1 MLDLEEI
8 SMNNPN
14 DNSKIFYNLGLIVKK
29 AKYIEVK
36 PVFNGKDEL
45 LEQLFVDITDKVKDK
60 EGFQGNTLMILA
72 NTSYSYEVIYLEDLS
87 KKQTDNELNELA
99 TISRHDLVNGQKVI
113 YSPIKNLTD
122 LYLQYN
128 PNNIIMLQSSD
139 SYFKSLSFSIFDR
152 LPECGTGY
160 TISPPITNLNET
172 DKTKWT
178 KTPNCKAV
186 YIDPIT
192 GDLVINLI
200 NTRKDE
206 QLEVQV
212 LSSGDVFSD
221 TIHNGGN

>member
-1 MLDLEEI
+1 MTDKITTGSSTDASAALPEAVVKVDNTSVKIATPDLI
-8 SMNNPN
+8 
-14 DNSKIFYNLGLIVKK
+14 IFG
-29 AKYIEVK
+29 
-36 PVFNGKDEL
+36 DEL
-45 LEQLFVDITDKVKDK
+45 LNIETMTDLIFEDI
-60 EGFQGNTLMILA
+60 GG
-72 NTSYSYEVIYLEDLS
+72 Y
-87 KKQTDNELNELA
+87 ELA
-99 TISRHDLVNGQKVI
+99 TISRHDLVNGQKVN

-128 PNNIIMLQSSD
+128 PNNILSLQSSD

-160 TISPPITNLNET
+160 DISPPVDNLNEE
-172 DKTKWT
+172 DKTKWI

-200 NTRKDE
+200 NTRKEE

-221 TIHNGGN
+221 TIHSGGN

>member
-1 MLDLEEI
+1 MMDKISTGSSTNSTAALPEATAKVDSTSVKIATPDLI
-8 SMNNPN
+8 
-14 DNSKIFYNLGLIVKK
+14 IFG
-29 AKYIEVK
+29 
-36 PVFNGKDEL
+36 DEL
-45 LEQLFVDITDKVKDK
+45 LSIETMTDLIFEDI
-60 EGFQGNTLMILA
+60 GG
-72 NTSYSYEVIYLEDLS
+72 Y
-87 KKQTDNELNELA
+87 ELA
-99 TISRHDLVNGQKVI
+99 TISRHDLVNGQKVS

-128 PNNIIMLQSSD
+128 SNNILRLESSD

-160 TISPPITNLNET
+160 DISPPINNLNEI

-178 KTPNCKAV
+178 KTPNCKSV

-200 NTRKDE
+200 NTRNDE

-212 LSSGDVFSD
+212 LSSGDVFND

>member
-1 MLDLEEI
+1 MTDKITTGSSTDATAALPKAVVKVDNTSVKIATPDLI
-8 SMNNPN
+8 
-14 DNSKIFYNLGLIVKK
+14 IFG
-29 AKYIEVK
+29 
-36 PVFNGKDEL
+36 DEL
-45 LEQLFVDITDKVKDK
+45 LSIETMTDLIFEDI
-60 EGFQGNTLMILA
+60 GG
-72 NTSYSYEVIYLEDLS
+72 Y
-87 KKQTDNELNELA
+87 ELA
-99 TISRHDLVNGQKVI
+99 TISRHDLVNGQKVN

-128 PNNIIMLQSSD
+128 SNNILSLQSSD

-160 TISPPITNLNET
+160 DISPPDDNPNEE
-172 DKTKWT
+172 DKTKWI

-200 NTRKDE
+200 NTRKEE

-221 TIHNGGN
+221 TIHSGGN

>member
-1 MLDLEEI
+1 MTDKITTGSSTDATAALPKAVVKVDNTSVKIATPDLI
-8 SMNNPN
+8 
-14 DNSKIFYNLGLIVKK
+14 IFG
-29 AKYIEVK
+29 
-36 PVFNGKDEL
+36 DEL
-45 LEQLFVDITDKVKDK
+45 LSIETMTDLIFEDI
-60 EGFQGNTLMILA
+60 GG
-72 NTSYSYEVIYLEDLS
+72 Y
-87 KKQTDNELNELA
+87 ELA
-99 TISRHDLVNGQKVI
+99 TISRHDLVNGQKVN

-128 PNNIIMLQSSD
+128 PNNILSIQSSD

-160 TISPPITNLNET
+160 DFGPPVDNPNEE
-172 DKTKWT
+172 DKTKWI

-200 NTRKDE
+200 NTRKEE

-221 TIHNGGN
+221 TIHSGGN

>member
-1 MLDLEEI
+1 MTDL
-8 SMNNPN
+8 
-14 DNSKIFYNLGLIVKK
+14 IFENIGGY
-29 AKYIEVK
+29 
-36 PVFNGKDEL
+36 
-45 LEQLFVDITDKVKDK
+45 
-60 EGFQGNTLMILA
+60 
-72 NTSYSYEVIYLEDLS
+72 
-87 KKQTDNELNELA
+87 ELA
-99 TISRHDLVNGQKVI
+99 TISRHDLVNGQKVS

-128 PNNIIMLQSSD
+128 PNNILRLQSSD
-139 SYFKSLSFSIFDR
+139 SYFNSLSFSIFDR

-160 TISPPITNLNET
+160 DITPPPPPENDPGYIEK
-172 DKTKWT
+172 DKNKWI
-178 KTPNCKAV
+178 KTPNCKSV

-221 TIHNGGN
+221 TIHSGGN